1 MKVLCRPR
9 AGGRPVEV
17 SDGAGGGRAVAPGL
31 SGNQYRLGG
40 VQGRTFLSL
49 RYNLKSCPDI
59 VPCVCVCFRNI
70 SM

>member
-1 MKVLCRPR
+1 MV
-9 AGGRPVEV
+9 GRPVEV

-49 RYNLKSCPDI
+49 GYILKSCPAI
-59 VPCVCVCFRNI
+59 IRVCVCVCVCVNI